1 MALPRSISCD
11 EGDSSRLLKKYF
23 GYESFIPPQDEIIAE
38 VLAGKDVFALLPTGG
53 GKSIC
58 YQLPALMLEGT
69 ALVISPLIALMK
81 DQVDRL
87 RTLGIQAAC
96 INSTLGPG
104 EVQRIITDLLDHQIK
119 ILYVAPERLT
129 VPEFLSFL
137 KRLKISLIAIDE
149 AHCISEWGHEFRPAY
164 RHLRVLKDHFQKTPF
179 IALTATAVP
188 GVQKDIVSL
197 LKLENP
203 AIFKASFN
211 RRNLHYQIRPKDDA
225 FGQLLDYLNRHR
237 GACGIIYCSTQKA
250 TESLARRLQAVGM
263 KALAY
268 HAGMDGALRSK
279 TQEMFIKNEV
289 QIIVATVA
297 FGMGIDKPDIRFVIH
312 YDLPKNLESYSQ
324 ETGRA
329 GRDGLESDCILFFGY
344 GDTKKIEYLIE
355 QGNDE
360 EEKKIAY
367 QKLRDLV
374 RFCDGKDCR
383 RRSLLAYFGETYAE
397 ENCGRCDNCLQ
408 PRESMDGTQVA
419 KKILSAVSQA
429 QERFGSSYI
438 VDILRGSRT
447 QKILQNGHD
456 RLKAHGTGREFSQSQ
471 WSSFI
476 RELAA
481 QGFLRIEGEKYPIL
495 KLTEKSYNILFGGEA
510 ILLTRPKEK
519 SGPAT
524 EERDFSE
531 RGFAGPNIKSK
542 GMPSER
548 TRPSARTRS
557 ELLERLRALRRK
569 LAEDEGI
576 PQYMVFHNS
585 SLKAMAARLPQ
596 NHLEFRA
603 VEGVGDKKLEK
614 YGDAFLSEIEAYCRE
629 SVEEKENDSASCRSP
644 DDFEDSFAECDEIDD
659 LTFDSPPSELSCP
672 LDTDGYLDFGQC
684 AGGES
689 GPEPEPEST
698 ASSTGGANANGDL
711 LKRLE
716 NLELQFSVLQ
726 RELAELKRC
735 VLAAK
740 SSEAISEDS
749 AAKKG

>member
-1 MALPRSISCD
+1 MALPRSNAGD
-11 EGDSSRLLKKYF
+11 EKDSSQLLKKYF

-87 RTLGIQAAC
+87 CTLGIQAAC
-96 INSTLGPG
+96 INSTLGSG

-137 KRLKISLIAIDE
+137 KRLTISLIAIDE

-164 RHLRVLKDHFQKTPF
+164 RRLKALKDHFPKTPF

-188 GVQKDIVSL
+188 EVQKDIISI
-197 LKLENP
+197 LKLRDP
-203 AIFKASFN
+203 AVFKASFN

-225 FGQLLDYLNRHR
+225 FGQLLDFLNRHR
-237 GACGIIYCSTQKA
+237 GAVGIIYCSTQKA

-268 HAGMDGALRSK
+268 HAGMDGALRAE
-279 TQEMFIKNEV
+279 TQEKFIKDEV

-360 EEKKIAY
+360 EQKKIAY
-367 QKLRDLV
+367 RKLQDLV
-374 RFCDGKDCR
+374 RFCDSKDCR

-397 ENCGRCDNCLQ
+397 ANCGSCDNCVQ
-408 PRESMDGTQVA
+408 PRECMDGAEIA

-456 RLKAHGTGREFSQSQ
+456 RLKAHGTGREFSSSQ
-471 WSSFI
+471 WSTFI
-476 RELAA
+476 RELAGN
-481 QGFLRIEGEKYPIL
+481 GFLKVEGDKYPIL

-510 ILLTRPKEK
+510 ILLTKPKEK
-519 SGPAT
+519 SGSVK
-524 EERDFSE
+524 EVRRFV
-531 RGFAGPNIKSK
+531 RPNIEAK
-542 GMPSER
+542 GVPSER
-548 TRPSARTRS
+548 SKPSGQTS
-557 ELLERLRALRRK
+557 QELLERLRALRRK

-585 SLKAMAARLPQ
+585 SLKAMASKLPQ

-603 VEGVGDKKLEK
+603 IEGVGDKKLEK

-629 SVEEKENDSASCRSP
+629 SVGEKENDSASDSASCELQ
-644 DDFEDSFAECDEIDD
+644 DDFDDSFAECDEIDD
-659 LTFDSPPSELSCP
+659 LTFESLPSELTCP
-672 LDTDGYLDFGQC
+672 VETSGDLDFSSSADSELYPTQ
-684 AGGES
+684 ES
-689 GPEPEPEST
+689 I
-698 ASSTGGANANGDL
+698 ASSVGSANANGDL

-716 NLELQFSVLQ
+716 NLELQFSALQ

-735 VLAAK
+735 ALAAK
-740 SSEAISEDS
+740 SSSSESDNH
-749 AAKKG
+749 